1 MKKLIL
7 AVVAVIYFFLSCRK
21 KEEIDITQYKATGYL
36 LGAPWQASR
45 VVFSLAAN
53 NTLSFGIVKYNE
65 LGELRQSISLQ
76 NLNISKDTIFLK
88 TWKKS
93 ANWVTDPITPTAIF
107 STFLSDGH
115 VLGYGYD
122 FLEDKNFKSWV
133 VLKKV
138 SEEEISGT
146 FQVAF
151 VLKESFTSVKNTLPD
166 SLYFTKGEFFARL
179 NQ

>member
-7 AVVAVIYFFLSCRK
+7 VIAVTSFFLSCRK
-21 KEEIDITQYKATGYL
+21 KEVIDLSQYKASAYL

-45 VVFSLAAN
+45 VEFSVEAN
-53 NTLSFGIVKYNE
+53 NTLWFGISKFNE
-65 LGELRQSISLQ
+65 LNELRQQISLQ
-76 NLNISKDTIFLK
+76 NLTVSKDTIFLK

-93 ANWVTDPITPTAIF
+93 TNWVTDPITPTASF

-146 FQVAF
+146 YQVAF
-151 VLKESFTSVKNTLPD
+151 VLKESFTSVKNVLPD